1 MSCLDKLKNAPGLSS
16 IDKLTKQMVPSII
29 GILPT
34 PQKVAIAAKNVAALT
49 KNIAEQVAAE
59 VNNTINAVTGK
70 ISATANA
77 VKGIG
82 TSLKSVE
89 QKFFNSVKK
98 ISNTLNQQA
107 KAVSEFLDCE
117 INAMKENLTAGFE
130 ASDLQTNV
138 TATATAAGNTLTN
151 NQVKELAEDLTK
163 KAEFI
168 AAKTEEVKAKTVQNV
183 ATTPSNAQVNQKQQQ
198 AVNKLETA
206 TAPKEED
213 DIIYGIPKS
222 VLESDKSWTRL
233 TRYNWLA
240 SGIFSLNSRRK
251 VLVNYGD
258 AGRRSI
264 QVIEEELNF
273 LRESKDIYP
282 QWPWQRK
289 LLFDIYE

>member
-29 GILPT
+29 GVLPT
-34 PQKVAIAAKNVAALT
+34 PQKIAIAAKNVAALT
-49 KNIAEQVAAE
+49 KNIAEQVATE
-59 VNNTINAVTGK
+59 INNTINAVTGK

-82 TSLKSVE
+82 TALKSIE
-89 QKFFNSVKK
+89 QRFVNSVKK
-98 ISNTLNQQA
+98 VAETLNQQA
-107 KAVSEFLDCE
+107 KAVSDFLDCE
-117 INAMKENLTAGFE
+117 INAMKENSTADFE
-130 ASDLQTNV
+130 ASELQTGV
-138 TATATAAGNTLTN
+138 TAAATAAGGALTN
-151 NQVKELAEDLTK
+151 NQIKEFAENPLK
-163 KAEFI
+163 KAQFI
-168 AAKTEEVKAKTVQNV
+168 AAKTEEVKAKTIKNV
-183 ATTPSNAQVNQKQQQ
+183 ATTPSNAQINQKQQQ

-222 VLESDKSWTRL
+222 RLETDKTWTRL
-233 TRYNWLA
+233 ARYNWLS
-240 SGIFSLNSRRK
+240 SGIFSLSSRRK
-251 VLVNYGD
+251 VLVNYGENGKQ
-258 AGRRSI
+258 AI